1 LTRASEGAA
10 LSPTVRKLLPLAGA
24 GLAYALAQT
33 MVIPAL
39 PELQHDLHADPTDAT
54 WLLTAFLLTSSVA
67 TPLFGRLGDMHG
79 KERWLLISL
88 AVFGVGSL
96 VAALSSS
103 LEVMILG
110 RAIQG
115 AGGAIFPLAIGI
127 IRDEF
132 PAEDVAT
139 GIGTISATFGIGGG
153 AGLVLAGVLVD
164 HFDVS
169 WIFWL
174 SVVTTAAAAFA
185 VWRWVPESPVR
196 VRARIDWLGG
206 ALLSA
211 TLVALLLPI
220 SEGNVWGWGSARVL
234 GMFALSLL
242 LGAVWSWWEL
252 RTVDPLVDLTLMR
265 SRPVWTTNVAAFA
278 IGFAMF
284 GSFVLIPELVQTPPA
299 VAGYGFAATVTESGL
314 FLLPSSFVML
324 FAGPMG
330 GRIGAR
336 YGSRLP
342 LALGAF
348 AAFLSY
354 TWLAFAHDARIDIY
368 VAGALLGLGIGF
380 AFAAMAN
387 LIVEAVPVEVTG
399 VASAINAIMRSIG
412 GAVGA
417 QLAAAIVSASF
428 VAGGRYP
435 AESGFTGAF
444 AMSAVASLAALAVC
458 FAIPSREAVRARTQL
473 SVSRS

>member
-1 LTRASEGAA
+1 V
-10 LSPTVRKLLPLAGA
+10 SPTVRKLLPLAGA

-39 PELQHDLHADPTDAT
+39 PDLQRELDADPADAT

-88 AVFGVGSL
+88 AVFGVGSV
-96 VAALSSS
+96 VAALGKS
-103 LEVMILG
+103 LEVLIAG

-132 PAEDVAT
+132 PPDQVAA

-153 AGLVLAGVLVD
+153 VGLVLAGVLVD
-164 HFDVS
+164 QFDVE

-174 SVVTTAAAAFA
+174 SVVTTALAAFA
-185 VWRWVPESPVR
+185 VWLWVPESPVR

-211 TLVALLLPI
+211 TLLALLLPI

-234 GMFALSLL
+234 GLFASALM
-242 LGAVWSWWEL
+242 LGIVWAWWEL
-252 RTVDPLVDLTLMR
+252 RTVDPLVDLALMR
-265 SRPVWTTNVAAFA
+265 SRPVWTTNVAALA

-284 GSFVLIPELVQTPPA
+284 GSFVLIPQLVQTPPA

-314 FLLPSSFVML
+314 FLLPSAFVML
-324 FAGPMG
+324 FSGPLG
-330 GRIGAR
+330 GRLGTR
-336 YGSRLP
+336 YGSRVP
-342 LALGAF
+342 LALGAL
-348 AAFLSY
+348 AAGLSY
-354 TWLAFAHDARIDIY
+354 AWLAIGHDARIDIY
-368 VAGALLGLGIGF
+368 LAGALLGLGIGL

-399 VASAINAIMRSIG
+399 VASAINAIMRQIG

-417 QLAAAIVSASF
+417 QVAAAIVTASY

-444 AMSAVASLAALAVC
+444 VMSAIASVAALGVC
-458 FAIPSREAVRARTQL
+458 FAIPSRDAVRARAM
-473 SVSRS
+473 SAA